1 MSAGTFPSG
10 YGCPKA
16 SLLCTCHAEATYYCE
31 DYCSLTEG
39 CESSYCKE
47 NGVCFGLY
55 YDDAN
60 TCYQPGDVCF
70 GIIVKPDGTLC
81 YEGVDEG
88 CEGEPYKC
96 ESDMT
101 TESPTDAPTG
111 GPTDAPTEAPTDAPT
126 EAPTEGPTDAPTE
139 APTAAP
145 TGAPTE
151 APTDAP
157 TEAPTDAPI
166 EAPTG
171 APTEAPTEASTE
183 ALTDAPT
190 EAPTDA
196 PTEAPTDVPQY
207 STILP

>member
-1 MSAGTFPSG
+1 
-10 YGCPKA
+10 
-16 SLLCTCHAEATYYCE
+16 
-31 DYCSLTEG
+31 
-39 CESSYCKE
+39 YCKE

-60 TCYQPGDVCF
+60 TCYQPGDGSGDCDDATLSPVMCDDKPPVTTTASTTSSMWTCSDICYSLESCQDSTTGSYCKTWIFPSVCF

-88 CEGEPYKC
+88 CEGEPYEC

-126 EAPTEGPTDAPTE
+126 EAPTEG
-139 APTAAP
+139 
-145 TGAPTE
+145 
-151 APTDAP
+151 PTDAP